1 MGEEV
6 RDNVEG
12 FDCTF
17 GAAGKIDD
25 DGLVANH
32 GHTAGEDSG
41 GSFLYAFAADFF
53 GQAGNCTISD
63 IESGL
68 GSRVARTEP
77 GAAGSEKNIDGVGIG
92 NRTHLAADFGWL
104 IGATQ
109 RRSDGPAEFAA
120 TGNQSGAGEILSFSA
135 GDGIADGQDGD
146 FQVISSQ
153 F

>member
-68 GSRVARTEP
+68 GSRVARTES
-77 GAAGSEKNIDGVGIG
+77 GAAGGEKNIHGVGIG
-92 NRTHLAADFGWL
+92 NRAHLAADFGG
-104 IGATQ
+104 IVGAAE
-109 RRSDGPAEFAA
+109 RGRDGPAEFAA
-120 TGNQSGAGEILSFSA
+120 TGGQSGAGEIFSFSSCH
-135 GDGIADGQDGD
+135 GIADG
-146 FQVISSQ
+146 
-153 F
+153 